1 MQLVDSSAPLSQQHS
16 WEDVIKFTS
25 LKGNVIMEIIGQT
38 AFNSIDQ
45 SQKNELKQ
53 GKSANSLATV
63 TILKK
68 HILKMNFKMYSTSGI

>member
-1 MQLVDSSAPLSQQHS
+1 
-16 WEDVIKFTS
+16 
-25 LKGNVIMEIIGQT
+25 MEIIGQT